1 MALKGERAIA
11 TLHIRGVPQMTPEGV
26 KDIADWL
33 RKQAA
38 ALEEEGIS
46 MYSARFRAR
55 YLVTEEQEVD

>member
-55 YLVTEEQEVD
+55 YLVAHEEEQ